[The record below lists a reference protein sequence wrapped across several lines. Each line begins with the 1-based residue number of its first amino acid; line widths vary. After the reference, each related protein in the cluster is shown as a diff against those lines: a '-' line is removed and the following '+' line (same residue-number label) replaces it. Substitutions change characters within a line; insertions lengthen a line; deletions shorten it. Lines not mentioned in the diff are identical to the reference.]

1 MTFPSLGKKLA
12 LSIAMATAL
21 VLSAPAG
28 HAASA
33 AKSLEKQAKKIES
46 KLANFPKGAFLHLFF
61 RDGSDSSG
69 KLDKLAD
76 NSFTF
81 TNSDSNADETHPYA
95 DVTKVEK
102 GKEYIGEG
110 SGPKRHIRIF

>member
-1 MTFPSLGKKLA
+1 MTVLSLGKKLA
-12 LSIAMATAL
+12 VSLAVTSAL
-21 VLSAPAG
+21 VFFVPTG

-33 AKSLEKQAKKIES
+33 KGLEKQAKKIES

-110 SGPKRHIRIF
+110 SGPKKHIHIF

>member
-1 MTFPSLGKKLA
+1 MTVLSLGKRLA
-12 LSIAMATAL
+12 VSIAMATAL
-21 VLSAPAG
+21 VFSVPAG

-33 AKSLEKQAKKIES
+33 KNLEKQAKKIEG

-69 KLDKLAD
+69 KLNNLSD

-81 TNSDSNADETHPYA
+81 TNLDSNANETHPYT
-95 DVTKVEK
+95 DVTRVEK

-110 SGPKRHIRIF
+110 SGPKKHIHIF